1 MLFTL
6 WASSVNMSFNVR
18 HLVKIAT

>member
-1 MLFTL
+1 MPFTL